1 MYLMFLFVS
10 VATVSLEQA
19 SYLVNEGDGFVM
31 ICAELIDGVLE
42 RMITVYLN
50 TADDTAAGKI

>member
-1 MYLMFLFVS
+1 M
-10 VATVSLEQA
+10 
-19 SYLVNEGDGFVM
+19 VNEEDGFVT

-50 TADDTAAGKI
+50 SADGTAAGKSELSLELIAFAM